1 MIQKI
6 LARPRPRQDPRDQRP
21 RRWRRGGWL
30 RGWLVVLVLGPAAR
44 GATARRT
51 LHGGTRCTS
60 GLVQAVLVVLLVARC
75 EKKKKM
81 RRLMRNARS
90 CAL

>member
-6 LARPRPRQDPRDQRP
+6 LGRPRPRQDPRDQGP
-21 RRWRRGGWL
+21 RRWRGGGWL
-30 RGWLVVLVLGPAAR
+30 RGWLVVLILGPAPR

-51 LHGGTRCTS
+51 LHGATRCTS
-60 GLVQAVLVVLLVARC
+60 GLVQAVLVVLLVARY
-75 EKKKKM
+75 EKKKKV

-90 CAL
+90 RAL